1 MRVLQIRYDE
11 SEIWVVKFKRLGDR
25 WEVKER
31 VTTSGDRTVSSYNS
45 CFFFFFFLV
54 LISAVEKEI
63 SFLEN
68 YGKEINLGLQMLRE
82 AIKGEKILPKD
93 LFYLTHSMLS
103 WQRLKVERFLIKCS
117 YFLRSGPHWSPCPRW
132 HHSLV
137 EPWRPC
143 LTDL

>member
-54 LISAVEKEI
+54 LISAVEKD
-63 SFLEN
+63 FF
-68 YGKEINLGLQMLRE
+68 
-82 AIKGEKILPKD
+82 P
-93 LFYLTHSMLS
+93 
-103 WQRLKVERFLIKCS
+103 
-117 YFLRSGPHWSPCPRW
+117 
-132 HHSLV
+132 
-137 EPWRPC
+137 
-143 LTDL
+143 